1 MSPKDNSAFFIT
13 LFFMLAL
20 AATAAIPVHNYHS
33 VHQDKPWVAPK
44 WVDTISAPNLSNPS
58 FIQGG
63 KDLFFAQCSVC
74 HGENGKGDGEAGF
87 GLTVPPGDLTESSVI
102 AESNG
107 SLFWKISTGRSP
119 MPSYTEKLN
128 EQELWSLVSF
138 VRNLQE
144 QHVLKIESKK
154 NRKNK

>member
-1 MSPKDNSAFFIT
+1 M
-13 LFFMLAL
+13 AL
-20 AATAAIPVHNYHS
+20 AVSAAFPTLKYS
-33 VHQDKPWVAPK
+33 PQGQDKPWTAPK
-44 WVDTISAPNLSNPS
+44 WADTLIAPSLNNPS
-58 FIQGG
+58 FIQSG
-63 KDLFFAQCSVC
+63 KALFFAQCSVC

-87 GLTVPPGDLTESSVI
+87 GLAVPPGDLTEASVI

-107 SLFWKISTGRSP
+107 SLFWKISNGRSP

-138 VRNLQE
+138 IRNIQE
-144 QHVLKIESKK
+144 QHLLKLENKK